1 VVDLERSRDDEYVAR
16 FGQPPRS
23 LHVDVNGTR
32 MHVLEWGEPSAPPV
46 LLVHGMRAHARWFTP
61 VGPALAG
68 QYRALAVDLRGHGE
82 SAHTPPYGVAV
93 YADDVAALINK
104 LELTRPI
111 LLGHSMGGSV
121 VAHVAIRL
129 EARLRAL
136 FIVDAGMTPPARSM
150 LMRSPEREREK
161 REQEKR
167 EQEKREQEKREQEKR
182 EQETREDDEQD
193 GEPREP
199 AALQTFDQVRARFKL
214 RPGGGV
220 ASPDLLDHLAYRGIE
235 RRADQSFGWRS
246 DARLRDR
253 AYSAP
258 LPEPFDATGMTCPMI
273 SIWGEESPFLQRVSP
288 MEIAKR
294 FPNAAF
300 TACEMIPGAYHHV
313 FLDQPAAFNA
323 VLLKHLASIPA

>member
-1 VVDLERSRDDEYVAR
+1 VIDFERSRDEEYVAR

-32 MHVLEWGEPSAPPV
+32 LHVLEWGEPSAPP
-46 LLVHGMRAHARWFTP
+46 LLMVHGMRAHARWFTP

-82 SAHTPPYGVAV
+82 SAHTPPYGIAV

-104 LELTRPI
+104 LELARPM

-121 VAHVAIRL
+121 VAHVAVRL
-129 EARLRAL
+129 ESRLRAL
-136 FIVDAGMTPPARSM
+136 FVVDAGLTPPVRSM
-150 LMRSPEREREK
+150 LMRSAKREEEK
-161 REQEKR
+161 RDEEKR
-167 EQEKREQEKREQEKR
+167 DE
-182 EQETREDDEQD
+182 DEQD

-220 ASPDLLDHLAYRGIE
+220 ASPELLDHLAYRAIE
-235 RRADQSFGWRS
+235 RRADQGFGWRS

-258 LPEPFDATGMTCPMI
+258 LPDPFDATDMRCPMI
-273 SIWGEESPFLQRVSP
+273 SIWGERSPFLQRVNP
-288 MEIAKR
+288 IEIASR

-300 TACEMIPGAYHHV
+300 TACEMIADAYHHV

-323 VLLKHLASIPA
+323 ALLKHLATIPA